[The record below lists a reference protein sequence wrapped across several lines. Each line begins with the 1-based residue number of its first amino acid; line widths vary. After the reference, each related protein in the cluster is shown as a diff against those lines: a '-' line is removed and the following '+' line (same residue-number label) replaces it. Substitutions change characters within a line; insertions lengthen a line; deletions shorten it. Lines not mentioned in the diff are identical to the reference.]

1 MISHFI
7 PHLQQTFETLI
18 ILFLMGDHFNNLLS
32 QVAAIFVVPFNC
44 SKCSKSSSRVTEA
57 ARFGTNQARNPFFV
71 SYLDFNQCS
80 LIQTLHQYI
89 HSPLLDD
96 AADAAIKHSLN

>member
-32 QVAAIFVVPFNC
+32 QVAAIFTVPFNC

-71 SYLDFNQCS
+71 SYLEFNQCS